1 MGAELFLTAY
11 VCFIVALVIVQIELM
26 TNSKTTFMKENCRVL
41 EKICN
46 EYAKYD
52 NVDVLEKEIKRYY
65 LECIQEKP
73 NMKKY
78 FSDIIVWLDAIIFR
92 IDSDYKYGRSLKK
105 HSELIKSVRDSLVE
119 KNPYNKCE
127 KYQQEIL
134 CDMRKIKTKENEIM
148 IQNIIDRTEDEFIRL
163 SGEIRKNSVQNL
175 VSILIG
181 VIGIIVS
188 VLMAFVKL

>member
-1 MGAELFLTAY
+1 MWVELFLIGY
-11 VCFIVALVIVQIELM
+11 ICCIVVLVIVQIELM

-41 EKICN
+41 GKICD

-65 LECIQEKP
+65 LEYIQEKP
-73 NMKKY
+73 NMKKI
-78 FSDIIVWLDAIIFR
+78 FPDIIVWLDAIIFR
-92 IDSDYKYGRSLKK
+92 TDSDYKYAKNLKK
-105 HSELIKSVRDSLVE
+105 HSEIIKSVRDSLVK

-148 IQNIIDRTEDEFIRL
+148 IQNIIDRTEEEFIRL

-181 VIGIIVS
+181 IIGIIVS